1 MGIRI
6 TRTSDAHQ
14 TVLRIDG
21 QLHSDNVAELHREH
35 HSVNGPLLLDLS
47 NLRSADKA
55 GVDALLEMISLGAR
69 IRGASPYIE
78 LLLQGSHCSQ

>member
-21 QLHSDNVAELHREH
+21 QLHSQNVTELNREH
-35 HSVNGPLLLDLS
+35 RSVDGPLLLDLS
-47 NLRSADKA
+47 NLRSADA
-55 GVDALLEMISLGAR
+55 IGVDALLRIISLGAR

-78 LLLQGSHCSQ
+78 LLLKGSHCSS